1 MNAVSIAGRALLAA
15 GVLAAA
21 AAQAQAPASAPP
33 KVGDK
38 LVMPDVQL
46 LDGTRLSAA
55 DFAGKPLVIEYW
67 ASWCPYCARQNPH
80 LQKLT
85 EAARDKGL
93 RILTV
98 SIDRDE
104 QAARDY
110 IAKHGYTFGVAMDNE
125 ALRAVFGKRRVIPE
139 IFVLDASGKLVE
151 DIPGEMFEEDVLELL
166 RHAPPRS

>member
-1 MNAVSIAGRALLAA
+1 MNAVSRYGRLLLAA
-15 GVLAAA
+15 GMLAAA
-21 AAQAQAPASAPP
+21 AAHAQAPP

-38 LVMPDVQL
+38 LVMPEVLL

-85 EAARDKGL
+85 DAARDKGL
-93 RILTV
+93 RVLTV
-98 SIDRDE
+98 SIDKDE

-110 IAKHGYTFGVAMDNE
+110 IAKHGYTFGVAMDSE

-139 IFVLDASGKLVE
+139 VFVLDASGKLVE

>member
-1 MNAVSIAGRALLAA
+1 MNAVSRYGRLLLAA
-15 GVLAAA
+15 GMLAAA
-21 AAQAQAPASAPP
+21 AAHAQAPP

-38 LVMPDVQL
+38 LVMPEVLL

-93 RILTV
+93 RVLTV
-98 SIDRDE
+98 SIDKDE

-110 IAKHGYTFGVAMDNE
+110 IAKHGYTFGVAMDSE

-139 IFVLDASGKLVE
+139 VFVLDASGKLVE

>member
-1 MNAVSIAGRALLAA
+1 MNAVSRYGRLLLAA
-15 GVLAAA
+15 GMLAAA
-21 AAQAQAPASAPP
+21 AAHAQAPP

-55 DFAGKPLVIEYW
+55 DLAGKPLVVEYW

-85 EAARDKGL
+85 DAASGKGL

-98 SIDRDE
+98 SIDKDE

-110 IAKHGYTFGVAMDNE
+110 IAKHGYTFGVAMDSE

-139 IFVLDASGKLVE
+139 IFVLDANGKLLE
-151 DIPGEMFEEDVLELL
+151 AIPGEMFEEDVLELL
-166 RHAPPRS
+166 RHATPRS

>member
-1 MNAVSIAGRALLAA
+1 MNAVSRYGRLLLAA
-15 GVLAAA
+15 GMLAAA
-21 AAQAQAPASAPP
+21 AAHAQAPP

-55 DFAGKPLVIEYW
+55 DFAGKPLVVEYW

-85 EAARDKGL
+85 EAASGKGL

-98 SIDRDE
+98 SIDKDE

-139 IFVLDASGKLVE
+139 IFVLDANGKLLE
-151 DIPGEMFEEDVLELL
+151 AIPGEMFEEDVLELL
-166 RHAPPRS
+166 RYATPRS

>member
-1 MNAVSIAGRALLAA
+1 MNAVSRYGRLLLAA
-15 GVLAAA
+15 GMLAAA
-21 AAQAQAPASAPP
+21 AAHAQAPP

-55 DFAGKPLVIEYW
+55 DLAGKPLVVEYW

-85 EAARDKGL
+85 EAASGKGL
-93 RILTV
+93 RVLTV
-98 SIDRDE
+98 SIDKDE

-139 IFVLDASGKLVE
+139 IFVLDANGKLLE
-151 DIPGEMFEEDVLELL
+151 AIPGEMFEEDVLELL
-166 RHAPPRS
+166 RHATPRS

>member
-1 MNAVSIAGRALLAA
+1 MNAVSRYGRLLLAA
-15 GVLAAA
+15 GMLAAA
-21 AAQAQAPASAPP
+21 AAHAQAPP

-46 LDGTRLSAA
+46 LDGTRLSTT
-55 DFAGKPLVIEYW
+55 DFAGKPLVVEYW

-85 EAARDKGL
+85 DAARDKGL

-139 IFVLDASGKLVE
+139 IFVLDANGKLLE
-151 DIPGEMFEEDVLELL
+151 AIPGEMFEEDVLELL
-166 RHAPPRS
+166 RHATPRS

>member
-1 MNAVSIAGRALLAA
+1 MNAVSKYGRWLLAA
-15 GVLAAA
+15 GVLAMASA
-21 AAQAQAPASAPP
+21 HAQAPP
-33 KVGDK
+33 KVGDT
-38 LVMPDVQL
+38 LAMPEVQL

-67 ASWCPYCARQNPH
+67 ASWCPYCARQNPYF
-80 LQKLT
+80 QKLA

-98 SIDRDE
+98 SIDQDE

-110 IAKHGYTFGVAMDNE
+110 VAKHGYTFGVVMDNA

-139 IFVLDASGKLVE
+139 VFVLDATGKLVE

>member
-1 MNAVSIAGRALLAA
+1 MNAVSRYGRLLLAA
-15 GVLAAA
+15 GMLAAA
-21 AAQAQAPASAPP
+21 AAHAQAPP

-55 DFAGKPLVIEYW
+55 DLAGKPLVVEYW

-85 EAARDKGL
+85 EAANGKGL

-98 SIDRDE
+98 SIDKDE

-110 IAKHGYTFGVAMDNE
+110 IAKHDYTFGVAMDNE

-139 IFVLDASGKLVE
+139 IFVLDANGKLLE
-151 DIPGEMFEEDVLELL
+151 AIPGEMFEEDVLELL
-166 RHAPPRS
+166 RHATPRS

>member
-1 MNAVSIAGRALLAA
+1 MNAVSRYGRLLLAA
-15 GVLAAA
+15 GMLAAA
-21 AAQAQAPASAPP
+21 AAHAQAPP

-55 DFAGKPLVIEYW
+55 DFAGKPLVVEYW

-85 EAARDKGL
+85 EAASGKGL

-98 SIDRDE
+98 SIDKDE

-139 IFVLDASGKLVE
+139 IFVLDANGKLLE
-151 DIPGEMFEEDVLELL
+151 AIPGEMFEEDVLELL
-166 RHAPPRS
+166 RHATPRS

>member
-1 MNAVSIAGRALLAA
+1 MNAVSRFGRLLLAA
-15 GVLAAA
+15 GMLATAAA
-21 AAQAQAPASAPP
+21 AHAQAPP
-33 KVGDK
+33 KVGDR
-38 LVMPDVQL
+38 LVMPEVLL

-98 SIDRDE
+98 SIDKDE

-110 IAKHGYTFGVAMDNE
+110 IAKHGYTFGVAMDSE
-125 ALRAVFGKRRVIPE
+125 ALRAVFGKRRVVPE
-139 IFVLDASGKLVE
+139 VFVLDASGKLVE
-151 DIPGEMFEEDVLELL
+151 DIPGEMFEEDMLELL